1 MPRGG
6 KPQPPGPSLYPEC
19 YRTGT
24 SGQRRHWTE
33 GTVTCARCREQAR
46 RKLIRY
52 RLQSARY
59 GPRKVSALGTHR
71 RIRAL
76 NRWGYTREQV
86 AARVGWTQSA
96 LTRLLE
102 QDVIYQETALVVAHV
117 YKELVSSGIPGPS
130 LKTRRRAEAAGWPGP
145 GDWDD
150 IDNPAEV
157 PVCEVEAA
165 HAEALEMQKLLIKR
179 EQKRQ
184 IRANWTE
191 EQWEAERA
199 RKRKLRNPNPEQ
211 DPAVDHDDADDDD
224 EVAA

>member
-6 KPQPPGPSLYPEC
+6 KPLPPGPSLYPEC
-19 YRTGT
+19 YRPGT
-24 SGQRRHWTE
+24 SGQRRHWIE

-52 RLQSARY
+52 RLYAAHH
-59 GPRKVSALGTHR
+59 GARKVPALGTQR

-76 NRWGYTREQV
+76 NRWGYTREQI

-102 QDVIYQETALVVAHV
+102 QTVIYKETEEIVARV
-117 YKELVSSGIPGPS
+117 YREIVASGIPGTS
-130 LKTRRRAEAAGWPGP
+130 LKTRRRAEVAGWPGP
-145 GDWDD
+145 LDWDD
-150 IDNPAEV
+150 IDNPDEV
-157 PVCEVEAA
+157 PWCEIEAA
-165 HAEALEMQKLLIKR
+165 HAEALQMQKLLVKR
-179 EQKRQ
+179 EQKRAV
-184 IRANWTE
+184 RAGWTE

-199 RKRKLRNPNPEQ
+199 RKRKTRDQ
-211 DPAVDHDDADDDD
+211 DEHDDAVNDNEENT

>member
-19 YRTGT
+19 FRLGT

-52 RLQSARY
+52 RLYAARN
-59 GPRKVSALGTHR
+59 GCRKVPALGAQR

-76 NRWGYTREQV
+76 NRWGYTREQI

-102 QDVIYQETALVVAHV
+102 QEVIYKETEVIVARV
-117 YKELVSSGIPGPS
+117 YRDLVSSGVPGTS
-130 LKTRRRAEAAGWPGP
+130 LKTRRRAEVAGWAGP
-145 GDWDD
+145 LDWDD

-157 PVCEVEAA
+157 PHCEVEAA
-165 HAEALEMQKLLIKR
+165 HDEALRMQKLLVKR
-179 EQKRQ
+179 EQKRAV
-184 IRANWTE
+184 RANWTE
-191 EQWEAERA
+191 EQWESERS
-199 RKRKLRNPNPEQ
+199 RKRKTREQ
-211 DPAVDHDDADDDD
+211 IEDDDVD
-224 EVAA
+224 NDNQENTVVAA

>member
-19 YRTGT
+19 FRPGT

-52 RLQSARY
+52 RLYAAQH
-59 GPRKVSALGTHR
+59 GNRKVSALGTQR
-71 RIRAL
+71 RIKAL
-76 NRWGYTREQV
+76 NRWGYTREQI
-86 AARVGWTQSA
+86 AERVGWTQSA

-102 QDVIYQETALVVAHV
+102 QAVIYKETEAVVTRV
-117 YKELVSSGIPGPS
+117 YRELVASGIPGTS
-130 LKTRRRAEAAGWPGP
+130 LKTRRRAEVAGWAGP
-145 GDWDD
+145 LDWDD
-150 IDNPAEV
+150 IDNPDEV
-157 PVCEVEAA
+157 PYCEVEAA
-165 HAEALEMQKLLIKR
+165 HDEALRMQKLIVKR
-179 EQKRQ
+179 EQKRAV
-184 IRANWTE
+184 RAAWTE

-199 RKRKLRNPNPEQ
+199 RKRKIRNPEL
-211 DPAVDHDDADDDD
+211 ADDDDDDD

>member
-6 KPQPPGPSLYPEC
+6 KPLPPGPSLYPEC
-19 YRTGT
+19 FRPGT

-52 RLQSARY
+52 RLYAARY
-59 GPRKVSALGTHR
+59 GARKVPALGAHR

-76 NRWGYTREQV
+76 NRWGYTREQI

-102 QDVIYQETALVVAHV
+102 QTVIYKETEEIVARV
-117 YKELVSSGIPGPS
+117 YREVVSSGIPGTS

-150 IDNPAEV
+150 IDNPFEV
-157 PVCEVEAA
+157 PHCEVEAA
-165 HAEALEMQKLLIKR
+165 HAEALQMQKLLVKR
-179 EQKRQ
+179 EQKRAV
-184 IRANWTE
+184 RAGWSE

-199 RKRKLRNPNPEQ
+199 RKRKTRERAEDIDNQENT
-211 DPAVDHDDADDDD
+211 